1 MEKIYIVLSQT
12 GTLLSKIIKI
22 YTKAEYGHV
31 SISLDKE
38 LNEMYSFGRVNAY
51 NPFNGGFVQEGINF
65 GTFKRFKNTQSEIYS
80 LEVTSEQYNLI
91 KEEINKIKNNKS
103 NYSFNFIGLLC
114 AGVNYKLQ
122 IKNAFYCAEF
132 VKHLTD
138 TANLELDLPIVIKPI
153 DFKTKIKNK
162 ELTYK
167 GALKNYNS

>member
-12 GTLLSKIIKI
+12 GTLLSKIIKV

-31 SISLDKE
+31 SLALDKE
-38 LNEMYSFGRVNAY
+38 LNEMYSFGRLNAY
-51 NPFNGGFVQEGINF
+51 NPFIGGFVQEGINF

-80 LEVTSEQYNLI
+80 IEVTSEQYNLI
-91 KEEINKIKNNKS
+91 KEEIERIKKNKS

-114 AGVNYKLQ
+114 AGVNYRLER
-122 IKNAFYCAEF
+122 KNSFYCAEF

-138 TANLELDLPIVIKPI
+138 KANLKLELPSIIKPI
-153 DFKTKIKNK
+153 DFKIKIKNK

-167 GALKNYNS
+167 GALKNYN